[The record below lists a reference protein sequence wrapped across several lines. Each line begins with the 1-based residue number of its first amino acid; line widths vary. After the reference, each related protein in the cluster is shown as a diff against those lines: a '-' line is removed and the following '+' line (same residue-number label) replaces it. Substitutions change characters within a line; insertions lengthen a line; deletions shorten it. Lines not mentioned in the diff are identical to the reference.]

1 MSLCVPSPLFFPFI
15 SHLAGARPRPCPWPA
30 SPDPA
35 ALGVTPARRDGG
47 GAAGVAVV
55 AAAAVAVA
63 WVAPNRRRMAAC
75 QKKKGMG
82 REPSSLV
89 RGAQEVAMSRR
100 KRRRTAGATQTLP
113 GGGATDAPQNKKC
126 NAPGDVPHLL
136 PRKLRL
142 RHAIHVA
149 VWRARCTTKR
159 HTSTVA
165 GGGGHVATR
174 KRPSGRHHAAR
185 RHAAVHGH
193 AVRCSRKDMRVGAIA
208 RRGVGGGTW
217 KRRVAERDC
226 GDAGRHWLR
235 RRLG

>member
-1 MSLCVPSPLFFPFI
+1 MVVL
-15 SHLAGARPRPCPWPA
+15 
-30 SPDPA
+30 
-35 ALGVTPARRDGG
+35 LGWLLLRQLLLR
-47 GAAGVAVV
+47 
-55 AAAAVAVA
+55 
-63 WVAPNRRRMAAC
+63 
-75 QKKKGMG
+75 
-82 REPSSLV
+82 L
-89 RGAQEVAMSRR
+89 RGW
-100 KRRRTAGATQTLP
+100 RRTA
-113 GGGATDAPQNKKC
+113 DVWR
-126 NAPGDVPHLL
+126 PGDVPHLL

-185 RHAAVHGH
+185 RHAAVHVR